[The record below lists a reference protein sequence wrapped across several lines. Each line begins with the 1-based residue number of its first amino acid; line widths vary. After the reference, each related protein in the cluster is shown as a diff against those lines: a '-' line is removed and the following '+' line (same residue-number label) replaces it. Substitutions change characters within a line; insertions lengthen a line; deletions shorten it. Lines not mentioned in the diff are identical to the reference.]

1 MIKLFYTVHDVKE
14 ITGYSK
20 EKAYDIIRELNKQLE
35 KEATEKG
42 QTVVTFRGRV
52 RKDYFEKALGIERG

>member
-14 ITGYSK
+14 ILGYEDSA
-20 EKAYDIIRELNKQLE
+20 AYKIIRRLNKQLQ

-42 QTVVTFRGRV
+42 ETVVTFKGRV

>member
-14 ITGYSK
+14 IMGYSK
-20 EKAYDIIRELNKQLE
+20 DTAYKIIRELNKQLQ